1 MGLLKNL
8 VEGSKIVNQLVPTS
22 LTGAHGG
29 NVNFISIRNY
39 QAVSLLVHT
48 GALSSTAPVLTINQA
63 KNVEGNG
70 SKAIA
75 FDRYFSSL
83 TTNSPDE
90 ESDRWDETT
99 GASGSITLAAN
110 TMYEIPIL
118 VDILDVQNNFDCV
131 RAMITAPGTSLLTAL
146 AWHLR
151 GGPEGLTGNIKHIP
165 STAVNRMPN

>member
-8 VEGSKIVNQLVPTS
+8 VEGGKLVSQLLPVS

-39 QAVSLLVHT
+39 QAVSLIVHT
-48 GALSSTAPVLTINQA
+48 GTLVSTAPALTVNQA

-99 GASGSITLAAN
+99 GAAGSITLAAD

-118 VDILDVQNNFDCV
+118 TDILDVQNDFDCV
-131 RAMITAPGTSLLTAL
+131 RAMITAPGTSLVMGLM
-146 AWHLR
+146 WYFR
-151 GGPEGLTGNIKHIP
+151 GGPEGLTGKIQHIP